1 MPSYRLSHYSFIMNC
16 GIKIFLKFQKN
27 LDRKMLVR
35 TNSGRIIFSAKL
47 KSHPKLR
54 KIKYILESDRKG
66 FSVFKL
72 GGGGG
77 RRGQKPTNLEIT
89 STKLVI

>member
-1 MPSYRLSHYSFIMNC
+1 
-16 GIKIFLKFQKN
+16 
-27 LDRKMLVR
+27 MLVR

>member
-1 MPSYRLSHYSFIMNC
+1 
-16 GIKIFLKFQKN
+16 
-27 LDRKMLVR
+27 MLVR

-77 RRGQKPTNLEIT
+77 GRRGQKPTNLEIT